1 MSRKDMLYARWDIG
15 RLRGVCY
22 YVRMISHHAG
32 QYFSYR
38 DIFHREYIIR
48 VKRHLRGEGP
58 LLLLKGAAVVPTD
71 IAVSQHC
78 L

>member
-1 MSRKDMLYARWDIG
+1 MLCARRGIDRI
-15 RLRGVCY
+15 RGVCY
-22 YVRMISHHAG
+22 HVPMISDHAG

-48 VKRHLRGEGP
+48 VKRHLRGEVP